1 MDCILVIDV
10 QNGFLSDET
19 RYVVP
24 RIINLLDYFKEDIV
38 VATKFVNISG
48 SGYTDIMNWHRLM
61 ESPEIDIIPEIEDK
75 SNIILEKNVYS
86 AYCKEL
92 ESIIQNNNIEKV
104 YLVGIDTDC
113 CVLKTAIDLFEHNI
127 EPIVLADYCA
137 STGGKESH
145 NAAITVLNR
154 NIGKKQIT
162 YGNFKGK

>member
-10 QNGFLSDET
+10 QNGFVSDET

-48 SGYTDIMNWHRLM
+48 SGYTDIMN
-61 ESPEIDIIPEIEDK
+61 
-75 SNIILEKNVYS
+75 
-86 AYCKEL
+86 CKEL
-92 ESIIQNNNIEKV
+92 ESIIQKNNIEKV

-137 STGGKESH
+137 SNGGKESQ

-162 YGNFKGK
+162 YGDFKGK